1 VSLFDVAPAEAG
13 DARLEVGTTRI
24 RLLVAYDG
32 SGFHGFWPNAGV
44 TTVGGT
50 LVAALEQVL
59 GTAIEMTCAGR
70 TDSGVHAWGQV
81 VTFDAQADGLDLA
94 RLQQSVNK
102 LCGPAI
108 VVREATEVEPGF
120 DARGSARSRTYRYTV
135 LNRPFPDPFLHAS
148 TWHVAE
154 PLDLRAMVLACDP
167 LIGSHDFSSFCR
179 RPTVAEG
186 QEPASLTRRVTD
198 ARWVE
203 LDDDRLRF
211 EITAN
216 AFCHQMVRSIVGLL
230 VDVGRGRTRAGDVLA
245 IIRAKDRRAARS
257 LAPPQGLC
265 LWSVAY
271 GPSGNCADSSR
282 PA

>member
-1 VSLFDVAPAEAG
+1 VSLFDTSPAEAG
-13 DARLEVGTTRI
+13 DARLEVGTARV

-50 LVAALEQVL
+50 LAAALEQVL
-59 GTAIEMTCAGR
+59 GTTIKMTCAGR
-70 TDSGVHAWGQV
+70 TDAGVHAWGQV
-81 VTFDAQADGLDLA
+81 VTFDAPADRLDLD

-102 LCGPAI
+102 LCGPAL
-108 VVREATEVEPGF
+108 VVREATEVAPDV
-120 DARGSARSRTYRYTV
+120 DARGSALARTYRYTV
-135 LNRPFPDPFLHAS
+135 LNRPFPDPFLRAT

-154 PLDLRAMVLACDP
+154 PLDRRAMVLACDP
-167 LIGSHDFSSFCR
+167 LIGAHDFSSFCR
-179 RPTVAEG
+179 RPKVADG
-186 QEPASLTRRVTD
+186 QEPASLTRRVLD

-203 LDDDRLRF
+203 RDDGLLRF

-230 VDVGRGRTRAGDVLA
+230 VDVGRGRSRAGDVLG
-245 IIRAKDRRAARS
+245 IIRARDRRVVPS
-257 LAPPQGLC
+257 PAPPEGLC

-271 GPSGNCADSSR
+271 RGEGR
-282 PA
+282 